1 MNLKTGF
8 KKKLY
13 KFRYLEQEFLEY
25 EELDKQGKD
34 AFMAD
39 LREVH
44 AKMNVYDAALD
55 DPFKATSEKSS
66 TKKSDTQNSAHQ
78 ETQEQ
83 SKSKNNEQV
92 KSAFK
97 KSHDA
102 QIKKL
107 YRKIAMKL
115 HPDKLSKSI
124 PDEEKDYLIKKF
136 EKITEDYQA
145 GDYSSL
151 LLVMD
156 ELNIILDNYKPE
168 WLDIIDQKILEFSQ
182 KIIVLKKSMYIV
194 YAQSSDV
201 EKKKILRA
209 FMKERGWTSNL
220 SAVKKSRKKNGNP
233 GKSLSWARK
242 LGEDN

>member
-25 EELDKQGKD
+25 EELDTDGRN

-44 AKMNVYDAALD
+44 AKLNVYDEALD
-55 DPFKATSEKSS
+55 KPYEESNK
-66 TKKSDTQNSAHQ
+66 QNSHKNTGDSKDPAPEGLCDDQ
-78 ETQEQ
+78 VETAA
-83 SKSKNNEQV
+83 KM
-92 KSAFK
+92 
-97 KSHDA
+97 SHDPEM
-102 QIKKL
+102 KKV

-115 HPDKLSKSI
+115 HPDKLSKDL
-124 PDEEKDYLIKKF
+124 PDEEKKKLIKKF
-136 EKITEDYQA
+136 EKVTEDYNN

-151 LLVMD
+151 LITLD
-156 ELNIILDNYKPE
+156 ELNIVLDNYKPA
-168 WLDIIDQKILEFSQ
+168 WLDIIDKKIFELAQKIDT
-182 KIIVLKKSMYIV
+182 LKKSV
-194 YAQSSDV
+194 YTAYARASDS
-201 EKKKILRA
+201 EKKKILGA

-220 SAVKKSRKKNGNP
+220 SGVKKSRKENSHP